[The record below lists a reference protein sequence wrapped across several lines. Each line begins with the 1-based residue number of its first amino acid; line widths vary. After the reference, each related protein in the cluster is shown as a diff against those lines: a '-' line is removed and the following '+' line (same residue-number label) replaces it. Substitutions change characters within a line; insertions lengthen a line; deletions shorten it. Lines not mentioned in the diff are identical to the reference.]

1 MADRTRVNFHCHSD
15 LSDGAFPPET
25 VAAMLARDGVRYAAL
40 TDHDTV
46 DGWARFSDALQ
57 QRGVGCISGVEISAR
72 WGDNEIHLLA
82 YGFNPQNP
90 ELRQTLHAI
99 RKHRRIGLQTVF
111 ASLRTSLK
119 SQSTKEGTSEIG
131 EDDTSP
137 RTLPPFDAAE
147 IIRRV
152 HAAGGLVF
160 LAHPRTL
167 SSDIEEIGRSVRRL
181 KEAGLDGIEAYYGDY
196 STQEREELVALAR
209 SENLLLSAGTDLHGP
224 SDMDQIRAGIDFPT
238 SDWKDFRNALRNASP
253 PRDGDEPVTRESPV
267 LRWKQLLIRVA
278 LPVILTIGLF
288 LFANF
293 AVIIP
298 AFEEQLMNRK
308 EDSVRDLTAVAASLL
323 REYADKEAAGEM
335 TREAAQKAALAQ
347 IRDLRYGPKKKD
359 YFWIIDTRPTM
370 VMHPYRPELDGE
382 DLSGFEDFALD
393 PEDKKLLFVES
404 VAAVEKTGEGFV
416 HYWWQWKDDPT
427 RIEPKLSHVRLF
439 KPWGWIVGT
448 GIYIDDV
455 KHEIS
460 RLTHRLAWTVVL
472 ITAVVAGLLLIVVQQ
487 SLRLERQRSRAESS
501 LRESHKKYRLLVE
514 TASEG
519 TILLLDGKCAFANR
533 AMLKLLD
540 YSIEELHLLDWHDLL
555 PGGRP
560 EEHTT
565 VRYLTDLLEG
575 RPTPLEHTGQ
585 LRRKNGDLVDLELSC
600 QSIDIDDR
608 HGLILSAREVVDGR
622 PVASAQPTVPLDFGQ
637 RRLIEELQS
646 SLLFLSEPL
655 SHFGQT
661 MLRCQLDTPIEDVAR
676 LMRDRNF
683 SAILV
688 VSESDRP
695 IGIVTDGDLRRRVLA
710 ERYDPTRPVHE
721 IMSSPLVSIDQSAP
735 AHEALLK
742 MQESD
747 SRHLALRNVEG
758 DITGIVRRADL
769 VAFHRYASSVVVD
782 EIRRADSL
790 PQVVAARERLP
801 QIVGSLVDVSA
812 KPRSVTYLLSSVHDA
827 VTDRLLRLA
836 MDRLGPPPA
845 RFAFLCMGSEGR
857 EEETLLT
864 DQDNGIIYEDVP
876 QERQKAANEYF
887 LKLGELV
894 CEWLD
899 TAGYKYCAGGVMAR
913 TPQWCAP
920 LRAWQDRF
928 AGWITASEPK
938 DIMQLDMCFDFRCV
952 YGAEELARELRGFVL
967 DRIADRPEF
976 LCHFATNALQYKPPI
991 GFFGK
996 IQVRD
1001 EGEHEKVLDIKAA
1014 MMPIVKF
1021 ARLYALRDRLPMV
1034 GTIPRLD
1041 RMLQLDLLS
1050 ESSHA
1055 ETVIAYEFLTGL
1067 RLQHQV
1073 RMIQSGRPA
1082 DNHINPK
1089 AITHIEEVTL
1099 RESLTQIATI
1109 QKRIGYDFLGT
1120 AEA

>member
-15 LSDGAFPPET
+15 LSDGAYAPET
-25 VAAMLARDGVRYAAL
+25 LAAMLARDGVRYAAL

-57 QRGVGCISGVEISAR
+57 QRGVGCITGVEISAR

-82 YGFNPQNP
+82 YGFSAQNP

-99 RKHRRIGLQTVF
+99 RKQRRIGLQTVF
-111 ASLRTSLK
+111 ASLRTTLK
-119 SQSTKEGTSEIG
+119 SSAAKEESA
-131 EDDTSP
+131 DQDVDTS

-160 LAHPRTL
+160 LAHPWTL
-167 SSDIEEIGRSVRRL
+167 SPSLEEVTRAVRQL

-196 STQEREELVALAR
+196 SPEQREELIALAR
-209 SENLLLSAGTDLHGP
+209 SEELLLSAGTDLHGP
-224 SDMDQIRAGIDFPT
+224 SDKDQIHAGIDIPT
-238 SDWKDFRNALRNASP
+238 RDWKDFRNALRRAAP
-253 PRDGDEPVTRESPV
+253 PRDRDEPVTRQAPA
-267 LRWKQLLIRVA
+267 LRWKQLLFRVA

-293 AVIIP
+293 SVLIP
-298 AFEEQLMNRK
+298 AFESRLMERK
-308 EDSVRDLTAVAASLL
+308 EQSVRDLTAVVASLL
-323 REYADKEAAGEM
+323 REYAAKEESGEM
-335 TREAAQKAALAQ
+335 TKEEAQQAALDR
-347 IRDLRYGPKKKD
+347 IRDLRYGPSNKD
-359 YFWIIDTRPTM
+359 YFWIIDTQPTM
-370 VMHPYRPELDGE
+370 IMHPYRPELDGS
-382 DLSGFEDFALD
+382 DLSDFEDFARK
-393 PEDKKLLFVES
+393 EEEKKLLFVES
-404 VAAVEKTGEGFV
+404 VAAVKKSGEGFV
-416 HYWWQWKDDPT
+416 RYWWQWKDDPT

-439 KPWGWIVGT
+439 KPWGWVVGT

-455 KHEIS
+455 RHEIS
-460 RLTHRLAWTVVL
+460 RLTHRLAWTVVM
-472 ITAVVAGLLLIVVQQ
+472 ITGVVAGLLLIVLQQ

-519 TILLLDGKCAFANR
+519 TLLLLDGKCAFANR
-533 AMLKLLD
+533 AMLKLVG
-540 YSIEELHLLDWHDLL
+540 YTVEELQLLDWHDML

-560 EEHTT
+560 EDHAT
-565 VRYLTDLLEG
+565 VRYLTDMLAG
-575 RPTPLEHTGQ
+575 RPAPLEHLGQ
-585 LRRKNGDLVDLELSC
+585 LRRKNGEIVDVQLSC

-608 HGLILSAREVVDGR
+608 HGLILSAREVVDGQ
-622 PVASAQPTVPLDFGQ
+622 PVSSTQQAAPLDLGRQ
-637 RRLIEELQS
+637 QMIEELQS

-655 SHFGQT
+655 SHFTQT
-661 MLRCQLDTPIEDVAR
+661 MVTCKLDTPIEEVAR

-688 VSESDRP
+688 MSESDRP

-710 ERYDPTRPVHE
+710 ERHDPSRPVHE
-721 IMSSPLVSIDQSAP
+721 IMSSPLVAIDENAP

-742 MQESD
+742 MQQSD
-747 SRHLALRNVEG
+747 TRHLALRNIEG
-758 DITGIVRRADL
+758 EITGIVRRADL

-790 PQVVAARERLP
+790 SQVVAARERLP
-801 QIVGSLVDVSA
+801 QIVTSLVDVSA
-812 KPRSVTYLLSSVHDA
+812 RPRSVTHLLSSVHDA

-836 MDRLGPPPA
+836 MDKIGPPPA

-876 QERQKAANEYF
+876 KDRQAAAQKYF
-887 LKLGELV
+887 LELGDLV
-894 CEWLD
+894 CQQLD
-899 TAGYKYCAGGVMAR
+899 TAGYRYCSGGVMAR
-913 TPQWCAP
+913 TPEWCAP
-920 LRAWQDRF
+920 MRKWQERF

-938 DIMQLDMCFDFRCV
+938 DIMRLDMCFDFRSV
-952 YGAEELARELRGFVL
+952 YGAEELSHELRGFVL

-976 LCHFATNALQYKPPI
+976 LCHFATSALQYKPPI

-1021 ARLYALRDRLPMV
+1021 ARLYALRDRLPQI
-1034 GTIPRLD
+1034 GTIPRLG
-1041 RMLQLDLLS
+1041 RMLELDLLS
-1050 ESSHA
+1050 QESHD
-1055 ETVIAYEFLTGL
+1055 ETVLAYEFLTGL

-1073 RMIQSGRPA
+1073 RMIESGRPP

-1120 AEA
+1120 AEG